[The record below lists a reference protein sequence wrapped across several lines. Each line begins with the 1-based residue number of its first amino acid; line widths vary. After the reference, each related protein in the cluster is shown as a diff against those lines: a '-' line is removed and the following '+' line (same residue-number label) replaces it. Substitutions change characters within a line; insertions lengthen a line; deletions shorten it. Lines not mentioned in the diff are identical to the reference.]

1 MSCVASLTL
10 PSSLS
15 PSLPPSLPGT
25 YDAVLLANVL
35 CRLPDPRAAL
45 HLIAGRG
52 GGKEGGR
59 EGVLAPG
66 GLFMLTTPFSWK
78 EGFTPKER
86 WLGVRREGGRE
97 GGREE
102 KKEEGAGNIFV
113 TY

>member
-1 MSCVASLTL
+1 
-10 PSSLS
+10 
-15 PSLPPSLPGT
+15 
-25 YDAVLLANVL
+25 
-35 CRLPDPRAAL
+35 
-45 HLIAGRG
+45 
-52 GGKEGGR
+52 
-59 EGVLAPG
+59 
-66 GLFMLTTPFSWK
+66 MLTTPFSWK